1 MAHTDPSTIRVLVVD
16 DQSTMRSIVKRLLK
30 QSGIRD
36 VDQAASGDEALKRL
50 RDPRAKDPDI
60 IISDLHMEGT
70 DGIELCNTMRR
81 DPKIRE
87 RAIPVLILTGEE
99 DELIHEVTRQVGA
112 ARILTKPISA
122 TELFAS
128 IEAALGVSLSSAA

>member
-1 MAHTDPSTIRVLVVD
+1 MVHADPSMIRVLVVD
-16 DQSTMRSIVKRLLK
+16 DQATMRSIIKRLLN

-36 VDQAASGDEALKRL
+36 IDEAASGDEALRRL

-60 IISDLHMEGT
+60 IISDLHMDGI

-81 DPKIRE
+81 DRSLRE
-87 RAIPVLILTGEE
+87 RAIPVLVLTGEE

-112 ARILTKPISA
+112 VQILTKPISA
-122 TELFAS
+122 TDLFSS
-128 IEAALGVSLSSAA
+128 IQTAIGVSLSS